1 VAKRKHKGLRQR
13 NSATGSIA
21 DFQNN
26 TRDGGHM
33 DAIDRGLAISLV
45 LLVMYIA
52 LEIYV
57 HNRRVDD

>member
-1 VAKRKHKGLRQR
+1 
-13 NSATGSIA
+13 
-21 DFQNN
+21 
-26 TRDGGHM
+26 M

-57 HNRRVDD
+57 HNRSVDD

>member
-1 VAKRKHKGLRQR
+1 
-13 NSATGSIA
+13 
-21 DFQNN
+21 
-26 TRDGGHM
+26 M